1 MHEQAVRCHHGTV
14 NPERRDSTVPRRP
27 TLLGPVAVDG
37 FVGGADPAQRI
48 EAAHTTAQ
56 ALLRHARSGN
66 DEVTARLVALTD
78 VHGLDAVAT
87 LWADRPAH
95 SLPGVLWR
103 LYALRAGI
111 HRDPCGLA
119 RVFDVG
125 RRRAPVAEA
134 IAGVADPPGQDEVR
148 ALADAVLTG
157 AFAGDLAVALERAG
171 AFCRVLATGWAV
183 LADDEADD
191 GQAGA
196 LTRRA
201 AGLLRTAGQ
210 LEEAATRWRTGTLQ

>member
-1 MHEQAVRCHHGTV
+1 MGLAAAEG
-14 NPERRDSTVPRRP
+14 
-27 TLLGPVAVDG
+27 VA
-37 FVGGADPAQRI
+37 GGLDPAQRI
-48 EAAHTTAQ
+48 EAAHVTAQ
-56 ALLRHARSGN
+56 ALLRHGRSGN

-78 VHGLDAVAT
+78 VHGLDAVAH
-87 LWADRPAH
+87 LWADRPAD

-111 HRDPCGLA
+111 HRDPGGLA

-183 LADDEADD
+183 LADDEAEYE
-191 GQAGA
+191 QATV

-210 LEEAATRWRTGTLQ
+210 LEGAAASWRGGTLH